1 MSLTTLPARAESLSS
16 RVVHDLIERQPLLA
30 RTALAMLVLA
40 IPVASRLRRVNIP
53 DFLPCPFQAY
63 RPRGRGRVGISLT
76 QLYWQAKH
84 SS

>member
-1 MSLTTLPARAESLSS
+1 MIIRIGRSG
-16 RVVHDLIERQPLLA
+16 QLLA
-30 RTALAMLVLA
+30 CALALVMMVLA